1 MILSHLRY
9 AVRLLRL
16 QPGSSAAI
24 VITLALAI
32 GANATLFT
40 LINAALLAPLPVS
53 EPDRLVNVY
62 SSRPDGTGFGGLSY
76 PDYRD
81 LRDGTQAFE
90 DVLGY
95 SGLMATITD
104 ADRSEVIFGEIV
116 TANYF
121 SLLGVVP
128 LLGRGF
134 NPAEGGTPDAHPVAV
149 ISHRMWT
156 RRFNADRSVIGRA
169 LPLNGRVFTVIGVA
183 PEGFA
188 GLLFRGISADAW
200 VPTAMMGAVRTD
212 QLTNRD
218 ERWMFVKGRLTRDAS
233 VDQAAAEAQVIAARL
248 QTQYPS
254 TNQGRSLRVL
264 RSSSVLVNPEGDRA
278 VLAATAAVMGA
289 AGLVLVV
296 ACANLAGVMLAR
308 GLARKREISIRLAI
322 GARRRDV
329 IVQWLAESAILAGLG
344 GAGGLA
350 AGRLMAAALASWRPD
365 LPVPVSLNTSA
376 DSRVTLFTFGVTVTA
391 LLLFSFVPALRASR
405 LPAAGSMTVAATR
418 HRRRFFGLRDG
429 VLVPQLAIAVMLVG
443 AAGLLVRSLARADR
457 LPPGFDL
464 DNTAFVAL
472 NLSMNGYDAER
483 SRRFYDEL
491 ARQLKDGGIATAAAV
506 TSRLPL
512 DLYGN
517 QSMTVSVEGGRT
529 PVQAARVGHEYF
541 DALGIP
547 LVRGRAFTREDER
560 SGADPVV
567 IVSAAA
573 ARRFWPDAEAIG
585 RTIQIATDEASD
597 RQLPARVVGVAADVK
612 VQSLAE
618 AQQSFIYQPLASG
631 HQSLLRMVVRTP
643 GSPQRAVAA
652 LRDTVRAMDPAVGVF
667 EARTMSE
674 NFGVMIYPYRLAA
687 GLGGA
692 FGILALL
699 LAAVGLY
706 GVLGCG
712 VNERLRE
719 LAIRLAL
726 GAPSRAIVR
735 AAGAETGR
743 AVAAGLLL
751 GMAMALVTGSLMAD
765 VLFGISPF
773 DAVAMFGTAAVLA
786 AVIAGASAAP
796 IRRALRAQP
805 AELLRQ

>member
-1 MILSHLRY
+1 
-9 AVRLLRL
+9 
-16 QPGSSAAI
+16 
-24 VITLALAI
+24 
-32 GANATLFT
+32 
-40 LINAALLAPLPVS
+40 
-53 EPDRLVNVY
+53 
-62 SSRPDGTGFGGLSY
+62 
-76 PDYRD
+76 
-81 LRDGTQAFE
+81 
-90 DVLGY
+90 
-95 SGLMATITD
+95 
-104 ADRSEVIFGEIV
+104 
-116 TANYF
+116 
-121 SLLGVVP
+121 
-128 LLGRGF
+128 
-134 NPAEGGTPDAHPVAV
+134 
-149 ISHRMWT
+149 
-156 RRFNADRSVIGRA
+156 
-169 LPLNGRVFTVIGVA
+169 
-183 PEGFA
+183 
-188 GLLFRGISADAW
+188 
-200 VPTAMMGAVRTD
+200 
-212 QLTNRD
+212 
-218 ERWMFVKGRLTRDAS
+218 
-233 VDQAAAEAQVIAARL
+233 
-248 QTQYPS
+248 
-254 TNQGRSLRVL
+254 
-264 RSSSVLVNPEGDRA
+264 
-278 VLAATAAVMGA
+278 
-289 AGLVLVV
+289 
-296 ACANLAGVMLAR
+296 
-308 GLARKREISIRLAI
+308 
-322 GARRRDV
+322 
-329 IVQWLAESAILAGLG
+329 
-344 GAGGLA
+344 
-350 AGRLMAAALASWRPD
+350 
-365 LPVPVSLNTSA
+365 
-376 DSRVTLFTFGVTVTA
+376 
-391 LLLFSFVPALRASR
+391 
-405 LPAAGSMTVAATR
+405 
-418 HRRRFFGLRDG
+418 

-443 AAGLLVRSLARADR
+443 VAGLLVRSLARADQ

-472 NLSMNGYDAER
+472 NLSMNGYDGER

-491 ARQLKDGGIATAAAV
+491 ARQLKDAGIATAAAV

-517 QSMTVSVEGGRT
+517 QSMTVSVAGGRT

-547 LVRGRAFTREDER
+547 LVRGRVFTREDER

-585 RTIQIATDEASD
+585 RTIHIATDDASD
-597 RQLPARVVGVAADVK
+597 RQLLARVVGVAADVK

-618 AQQSFIYQPLASG
+618 APQSFIYQPLASG

-652 LRDTVRAMDPAVGVF
+652 LRDTVRAIDPTVGVF

-765 VLFGISPF
+765 VLFGTSPF